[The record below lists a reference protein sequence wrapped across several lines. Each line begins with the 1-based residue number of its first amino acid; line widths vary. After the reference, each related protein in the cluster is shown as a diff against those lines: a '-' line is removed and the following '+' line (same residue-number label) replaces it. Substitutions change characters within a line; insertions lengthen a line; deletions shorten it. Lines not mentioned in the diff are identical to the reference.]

1 MLGDTWF
8 SFLQDGQKSASPN
21 WPKQASKDQML
32 AKKIEDPYF
41 KWFMHSFIFLTHPPP
56 PSTSWF
62 SPSAGFVKCRCLYVS
77 VRVRAEASWLEYV
90 TFWKKVCQMMYFWLF
105 FFFFFYSTDIIHKT
119 NPIRR
124 WHIYQFPTSAHK
136 RPADSYVPCCLAW
149 LILTTTTSPAWGLT
163 DRVKWCHRP
172 FILKIRS
179 LWLSTGLCCSLCRL
193 FFFFHGFC
201 SDDPHM

>member
-1 MLGDTWF
+1 MVRNLHRPT
-8 SFLQDGQKSASPN
+8 GQNKPQKIRC
-21 WPKQASKDQML
+21 WPKKSRILISNDL
-32 AKKIEDPYF
+32 CTVLSSSLI
-41 KWFMHSFIFLTHPPP
+41 PPP

-193 FFFFHGFC
+193 FFFFYGFC